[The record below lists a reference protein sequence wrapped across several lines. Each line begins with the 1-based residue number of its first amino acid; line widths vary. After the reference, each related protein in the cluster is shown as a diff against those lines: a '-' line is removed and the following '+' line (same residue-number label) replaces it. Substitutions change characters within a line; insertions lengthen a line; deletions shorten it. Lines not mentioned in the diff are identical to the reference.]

1 MWNRPSLWCGFALW
15 KFTFL
20 KNTTSYELI
29 YSTGEEL
36 IHSGGS
42 WRRALIASHKNS
54 LLKIYTLLSITTL
67 GTKVGVHTPLVRIL
81 TSYNFIWWGKSSCK
95 LLTEINCILH
105 TITLVFYKN
114 HTLIKRMKS
123 RLYIHILIS
132 QSVLS
137 PTWLYLK
144 V

>member
-1 MWNRPSLWCGFALW
+1 MPSLWCGFALW
-15 KFTFL
+15 KITFL
-20 KNTTSYELI
+20 KNTIGCELI
-29 YSTGEEL
+29 SSPGEEL
-36 IHSGGS
+36 RHSGGS
-42 WRRALIASHKNS
+42 WKHALIAFHQHC

-81 TSYNFIWWGKSSCK
+81 NSYNFIWWGKSSCK
-95 LLTEINCILH
+95 LLTQINCILH
-105 TITLVFYKN
+105 TITLVFYTN
-114 HTLIKRMKS
+114 HILIKQMRS
-123 RLYIHILIS
+123 RLYICILIS